1 MVKYDELIKK
11 INILLADDDEDYM
24 AMTYAFLK
32 QVGYN
37 VDKATN
43 GVEALE
49 MLKTNKYQIALLD
62 YFMPGLTGEDV
73 VKEIRK
79 ENQELI
85 IILQTGFSG
94 QKPPIE
100 TMKNLGIQN
109 YHDKTEGIDRLNLEL
124 ISAVKIF
131 SQQNEIELTRFRTN
145 AIGNLIFG
153 VAQEIKA
160 NLLAISAGMELT
172 NMFVQ
177 ELSSDVDKQ
186 RAANINKYYEN
197 NKASLERVDKVL
209 SSIINQ
215 STANTEYVISDA
227 DVLEVLELILRN
239 KSKVRKVD
247 LSIKAALKASGYI
260 KGSINDSIFIVA
272 EITNEL
278 MQMQDENTKL
288 DITLTDD
295 ESNWYFKITSDK
307 INSLPHSQYYL
318 FERVVNAMKGTTIEK
333 EESTIVISIEK

>member
-160 NLLAISAGMELT
+160 NLLAISAGMEFT

-333 EESTIVISIEK
+333 EDSTIVISIEK

>member
-62 YFMPGLTGEDV
+62 YFMPGLTGEEV

-177 ELSSDVDKQ
+177 ELTSDVDKQ

-333 EESTIVISIEK
+333 EESTIVISI